1 MKARIILIAVA
12 LTALT
17 LLSAGCKKNSFWS
30 PTPGTPITYR
40 FKSNM
45 ENPVETKTV
54 YNDNEGHYFY
64 IAGNPYEGIDW
75 EVGDRLSVAYISAE
89 REPVAEYAE
98 YHISEVTATSAIS
111 GNRVVSTGKAVPSG
125 DGQYQALYWHGG
137 SYHEFYTTTLP
148 PDFDYYATDKYKFE
162 MKYDERLGETKAQRF
177 YPDAYLP
184 YYYPY
189 EIDASHSDPDN
200 PAYMDKIAAGV
211 YCETMEYAYI
221 YSINN
226 GRMVPQYG
234 DIELTLT
241 PHFTAF
247 EITVEANDGDVIPVN
262 SFTLSRSNGYLAGE
276 IPYITRVTTRKN
288 DDDETE
294 YYWTWSNLIDSAKDI
309 SSSVTINFS
318 GENIILNGT
327 NTTVNGVTAHNKL
340 KFTFFT
346 MDSGADHLTL
356 TFNIQ
361 KDGVAVNRS
370 LKLSY
375 ALPSYADESQRQW
388 IWFSS
393 SYKHRIHGLK
403 VPLES
408 NAMWFEGT
416 DAGSYDQQDWNL

>member
-1 MKARIILIAVA
+1 MGVRAMKARKIIIAAA
-12 LTALT
+12 LAALT
-17 LLSAGCKKNSFWS
+17 LLSAGCKKHSFWS
-30 PTPGTPITYR
+30 PTPGTPITFR

-54 YNDNEGHYFY
+54 YNDNGGHYFY

-98 YHISEVTATSAIS
+98 YHISEVIATSAIS
-111 GNRVVSTGKAVPSG
+111 GDRVVSTGKAVPSG

-162 MKYDERLGETKAQRF
+162 MKYDERLGETDAQRF

-200 PAYMDKIAAGV
+200 PAYMDKIADGV
-211 YCETMEYAYI
+211 YCENMEYAYI

-276 IPYITRVTTRKN
+276 IPYITRVLSRMN
-288 DDDETE
+288 DDETE
-294 YYWTWSNLIDSAKDI
+294 YYWNWSNLIDSAKDI
-309 SSSVTINFS
+309 SSSVTIDFS
-318 GENIILNGT
+318 GENITLD
-327 NTTVNGVTAHNKL
+327 GVTAHNKL

-346 MDSGADHLTL
+346 MDTDADHLTL

-375 ALPSYADESQRQW
+375 ALPANADESQRQW
-388 IWFSS
+388 IRFSS
-393 SYKHRIHGLK
+393 SYKHRIYGLK
-403 VPLES
+403 VPLNLTPEG
-408 NAMWFEGT
+408 WFEAT
-416 DAGSYDQQDWNL
+416 DAGGYINQDW

>member
-1 MKARIILIAVA
+1 MKASRILIAAA
-12 LTALT
+12 LAALT
-17 LLSAGCKKNSFWS
+17 LLSEGCKKHSFWS
-30 PTPGTPITYR
+30 PTPGTPITFR
-40 FKSNM
+40 MKSDT
-45 ENPVETKTV
+45 ENPVETKMV
-54 YNDNEGHYFY
+54 YNDNGGEYFM
-64 IAGNPYEGIDW
+64 ISGRKYEGLDW
-75 EVGDRLSVAYISAE
+75 EVGDKLSIGYVSAE
-89 REPVAEYAE
+89 TGTPVAEYAE
-98 YHISEVTATSAIS
+98 YHISQVTSPSVIS
-111 GNRVVSTGKAVPSG
+111 DGRVVCTGKAVPSG
-125 DGQYQALYWHGG
+125 EGLHWRGG
-137 SYHEFYTTTLP
+137 NYHEFYTTTLP
-148 PDFDYYATDKYKFE
+148 PGFSFDATDTFKFE
-162 MKYDERLGETKAQRF
+162 MKYDDNIQGY
-177 YPDAYLP
+177 YPDSYLP

-189 EIDASHSDPDN
+189 SFSASNSD
-200 PAYMDKIAAGV
+200 YMTKQADGV
-211 YCETMEYAYI
+211 YCENMQYAYI

-309 SSSVTINFS
+309 SSSVTIDFS
-318 GENIILNGT
+318 GENITLD
-327 NTTVNGVTAHNKL
+327 GVTAHNKL

-393 SYKHRIHGLK
+393 SYKHRIYGLK

>member
-1 MKARIILIAVA
+1 MKARVILIAAA

-17 LLSAGCKKNSFWS
+17 LLSEGCKKHSFWS
-30 PTPGTPITYR
+30 PTPGTPITFR
-40 FKSNM
+40 MKSNM

-54 YNDNEGHYFY
+54 YNDNGGEYFV
-64 IAGNPYEGIDW
+64 IDGRKYEGIDW
-75 EVGDRLSVAYISAE
+75 EVGDKLSIGYVSAE
-89 REPVAEYAE
+89 TGTPIAEYAE
-98 YHISEVTATSAIS
+98 YQISEVKGTSAIS
-111 GNRVVSTGKAVPSG
+111 GSQVISTGKAVPSG
-125 DGQYQALYWHGG
+125 EGLHWRGG
-137 SYHEFYTTTLP
+137 NYHEFYTTTLP
-148 PDFDYYATDKYKFE
+148 PGFSFDATETFKFE
-162 MKYDERLGETKAQRF
+162 MKYDENIQNY
-177 YPDAYLP
+177 YPDSYLP
-184 YYYPY
+184 YFYPY
-189 EIDASHSDPDN
+189 SFSASDTD
-200 PAYMDKIAAGV
+200 YMTKQADGV
-211 YCETMEYAYI
+211 YCENMQYAYI

-309 SSSVTINFS
+309 SSSVTIDFS
-318 GENIILNGT
+318 GENITLD
-327 NTTVNGVTAHNKL
+327 GVTAHNKL